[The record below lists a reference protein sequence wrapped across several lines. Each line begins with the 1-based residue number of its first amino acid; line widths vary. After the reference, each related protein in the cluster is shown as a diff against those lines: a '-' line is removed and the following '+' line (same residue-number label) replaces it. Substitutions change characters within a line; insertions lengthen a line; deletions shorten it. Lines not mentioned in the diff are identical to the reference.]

1 MSAARSDGQC
11 MRRPSTSGKPE
22 LERSSVQSAHS
33 TFWAALPFRSRPNS
47 SCLVGH
53 FPFLSALAGVHLIG
67 NRHYFRPYAWLDR
80 GDENRDDKG
89 GHALRKRPWGREGPG
104 SSRMPHEPFCPSR
117 AVCSGK
123 SSATSTRRRSLKN

>member
-1 MSAARSDGQC
+1 M
-11 MRRPSTSGKPE
+11 MPE
-22 LERSSVQSAHS
+22 LNATFSKTRELPQSRRENKALPAESERSHLVRLRTVRVLRAI
-33 TFWAALPFRSRPNS
+33 FP
-47 SCLVGH
+47 CLN
-53 FPFLSALAGVHLIG
+53 ALAGVHLIG

>member
-1 MSAARSDGQC
+1 MVNVCAGRGGAESWSWKDLPFSPLTPLFG
-11 MRRPSTSGKPE
+11 
-22 LERSSVQSAHS
+22 
-33 TFWAALPFRSRPNS
+33 AALPFRSRPNS

-89 GHALRKRPWGREGPG
+89 GHALRKRPWGREGRA
-104 SSRMPHEPFCPSR
+104 SSRMPPEFFCPIR
-117 AVCSGK
+117 VVCLGK
-123 SSATSTRRRSLKN
+123 SSATSTRRRTPKN

>member
-1 MSAARSDGQC
+1 MVNVCEGRRRAESRSWKDLPFSPLTPLFG
-11 MRRPSTSGKPE
+11 
-22 LERSSVQSAHS
+22 
-33 TFWAALPFRSRPNS
+33 AALPFRSRPNS

-53 FPFLSALAGVHLIG
+53 FPFLIG